1 MARLVIDLPENSP
14 GCIYSTGQVRL
25 PASVGLG
32 TAAAGLRLIR
42 PKRMRTRVGML
53 RRRAKNPGTAHGRRR
68 DWSALFASTRIWRA
82 FGSPRASA
90 KPTKP
95 VGSVAQPRIHCPPIR
110 TAVPTPSWGSP
121 ECKAPTA
128 MEAAIREAVTAEA
141 AAVKAAAMK
150 VAAMKAAAAVK
161 TAAARAHRGGGTS
174 RADDRDCQSRRGQHT
189 EN

>member
-1 MARLVIDLPENSP
+1 MAWRASLSICRRTVRAASIQRARCGCPLPS
-14 GCIYSTGQVRL
+14 GS
-25 PASVGLG
+25 
-32 TAAAGLRLIR
+32 AGLRLIR

-53 RRRAKNPGTAHGRRR
+53 RRRAKNPGTARGRRR

-82 FGSPRASA
+82 FGSPRAST

-150 VAAMKAAAAVK
+150 AAAAVK

>member
-1 MARLVIDLPENSP
+1 MAWRLVIDLPENSP

-32 TAAAGLRLIR
+32 AAAGLRPIR
-42 PKRMRTRVGML
+42 PKCIRTRVGML
-53 RRRAKNPGTAHGRRR
+53 RRRAKNPGTARGRRW

-121 ECKAPTA
+121 ECKAPAA

-141 AAVKAAAMK
+141 AVVKA
-150 VAAMKAAAAVK
+150 AAMKAAAAVK

>member
-1 MARLVIDLPENSP
+1 MAWRASLSICRRTVRAASIQRCGCPLPSGSAPPLVCGQFAPSACEPELE
-14 GCIYSTGQVRL
+14 CW
-25 PASVGLG
+25 
-32 TAAAGLRLIR
+32 
-42 PKRMRTRVGML
+42 
-53 RRRAKNPGTAHGRRR
+53 AKNPGTARGRRR

-95 VGSVAQPRIHCPPIR
+95 VGSVAQPRIQCPPIR

-121 ECKAPTA
+121 ECKARAA
-128 MEAAIREAVTAEA
+128 MESAIREAVTAEA
-141 AAVKAAAMK
+141 AAVKAAG
-150 VAAMKAAAAVK
+150 MKAAAAVK
-161 TAAARAHRGGGTS
+161 PAAARAHRGGGTS

>member
-32 TAAAGLRLIR
+32 AAAGLRPIR

-53 RRRAKNPGTAHGRRR
+53 RRRAKKPGTARGRRR

-82 FGSPRASA
+82 SGSPRASA

-121 ECKAPTA
+121 ECKAPAA
-128 MEAAIREAVTAEA
+128 MEAAIREAVTVEA
-141 AAVKAAAMK
+141 AAV
-150 VAAMKAAAAVK
+150 KAAAAVK

-174 RADDRDCQSRRGQHT
+174 RAADRDCQSRRRQHT

>member
-14 GCIYSTGQVRL
+14 GCILFSGPGVRL

-32 TAAAGLRLIR
+32 AAAGLRLIR

-90 KPTKP
+90 KPTKR
-95 VGSVAQPRIHCPPIR
+95 VALVAQPRIHCPPIR
-110 TAVPTPSWGSP
+110 TAVPTPSRGSH
-121 ECKAPTA
+121 ECKAPA
-128 MEAAIREAVTAEA
+128 AKDKSVVEAAIREAVTAKA
-141 AAVKAAAMK
+141 AAAMK
-150 VAAMKAAAAVK
+150 AGAAMKAAA
-161 TAAARAHRGGGTS
+161 TRAHRGGRTS
-174 RADDRDCQSRRGQHT
+174 RANDRDCQSRRGQHT
-189 EN
+189 ED